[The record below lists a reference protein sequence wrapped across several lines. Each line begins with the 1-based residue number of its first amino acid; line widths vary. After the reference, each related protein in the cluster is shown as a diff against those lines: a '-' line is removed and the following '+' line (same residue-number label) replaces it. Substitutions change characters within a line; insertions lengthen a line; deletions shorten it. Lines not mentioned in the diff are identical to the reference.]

1 MDNQE
6 KEQMKSKEK
15 NDENPPSSID
25 EQFRLLDK
33 RHNNIYQ
40 FVILYY
46 NYIISKHDYG
56 TGESL
61 SMIESHT
68 ITYIEENPSTTVSE
82 LAQFWNKTKSAV
94 SQTVTKLI
102 DKGYIVR
109 KQSEESARVYHL
121 FVTEKGLKLS
131 KAHKLYD
138 TVDIAKTIGQL
149 LETRTTE
156 EIETFFK
163 VLHDYIPLLKN
174 DFK

>member
-1 MDNQE
+1 MDNSE
-6 KEQMKSKEK
+6 K
-15 NDENPPSSID
+15 SINQQRDSVD
-25 EQFRLLDK
+25 EQFRLLNK

-68 ITYIEENPSTTVSE
+68 ITYIEENPGTTVSE
-82 LAQFWNKTKSAV
+82 LAQFWSKTKGAV

-109 KQSEESARVYHL
+109 KQSEQSARVYHL
-121 FVTEKGLKLS
+121 YVTEKGLKLS

-138 TVDIAKTIGQL
+138 TIDIAKTIGQL